1 MTAFDQSAER
11 ATVEARMLDTCRLT
25 RDAEGV
31 ADDVLDPVTLELVP
45 PSPDSTTIYGP
56 SPDGID
62 VGGMGGMC
70 SISPYVRDENRT
82 EGQREDTRQLWRGRL
97 PITAG
102 PPLYGDR
109 LELLGVHD
117 DGDASLVGRSFIVV
131 RIGAHT
137 LGVSRTLVLQDEKG
151 VTVA

>member
-25 RDAEGV
+25 RDTEGV
-31 ADDVLDPVTLELVP
+31 ADDVLDATTLELVP
-45 PSPDSTTIYGP
+45 PVPDSTTIYEGA
-56 SPDGID
+56 
-62 VGGMGGMC
+62 C
-70 SISPYVRDENRT
+70 SIAPYVRDENRT

-109 LELLGVHD
+109 LEVLSVHD
-117 DGDASLVGRSFIVV
+117 DGDSSLVGRRFTVV

-151 VTVA
+151 VTVQ